1 MADTTQLVSLPPLFQ
16 ETLKK
21 ILEIL
26 HKARKNKRTRRVLRS
41 TLRDLNP
48 LLQEINKYNEN
59 LDPPR
64 EEIKTLI
71 KVKDAREK
79 GFSKFW
85 SRIWCKEEDST
96 VLGSTNHDDNNDDD
110 DKEALVMAKDVK
122 ETLIKVREILKVLS
136 GKNFDEMF
144 IGGPTKGPCSV
155 PENQEFS
162 VGLDEMLVKLKM
174 EVMKDGGVS
183 IIGLTGLGGS
193 GKTTLAT
200 KLCWDKQVKGK
211 FGKNILFVTFSKM
224 AKLEIIVERLFEH
237 CGYQVPEFQSNE
249 DAINE
254 LGFLLRIIGESPI
267 LLVLDDV
274 WPGSE
279 PLIEKFKFQLS
290 DYKILVTSRV
300 AFPKLGTPYILKPLR
315 HEEAMALF
323 HHIALFEGSKSIFP
337 DEDLVR
343 KIVRGCKGSPLAIK
357 VIGRSLSHQPYKFW
371 QKMVEELSQGHSIVD
386 SNKELLTCIE
396 KIFDVVEDKS
406 VTKECFMDLGLF
418 PEDQRIP
425 VSALIDIWIEG
436 YGLDDDGREAMDII
450 NKLDSMNLANV
461 LVGRKNA
468 SDTDNCYYN
477 NHFVVQHDLL
487 RELAIYQSTQ
497 EPLKQR
503 KRLII
508 DINEKKPEWWLD
520 EKQQGMIAHI
530 FSKYLRFCLK
540 SKPLKVSARTL
551 SISDDET
558 GASDWSNFQAAE
570 TEILIFNLQTKEY
583 SFPDFVEKMSEL
595 KVLIVTNYGFYP
607 SELDNFKLLG
617 SLCNLKR
624 IRLERISVP
633 SLVKLKNLKKLSL
646 YMCNMSQ
653 AFESNTITVSDALPN
668 LVELSIDY
676 CKDMV
681 ELPTG
686 VCDITPLVKL
696 DITNCHKLSALPKE
710 IGNLVNLELLRLSS
724 CTDMECLP
732 DSIGSLSKI
741 TLLDIS
747 NCISLPSLPEDIGN
761 MSNLRNLYMTNCAS
775 CELPYS
781 VINFV
786 NLKVICDE
794 ETAASWEALNPNLKI
809 EVPQVDVN
817 LNWLHAI

>member
-1 MADTTQLVSLPPLFQ
+1 MADTTQLVSLAPLFQ

-26 HKARKNKRTRRVLRS
+26 DKARKNKRTRLVLRS
-41 TLRDLNP
+41 TLIDLNP
-48 LLQEINKYNEN
+48 LLQEIKKYNEN

-71 KVKDAREK
+71 KVKDAREN

-96 VLGSTNHDDNNDDD
+96 VVGSTNDDD
-110 DKEALVMAKDVK
+110 DVKQALVMAKDVK

-136 GKNFDEMF
+136 GKNFDEVF

-155 PENQEFS
+155 PENEEFS

-211 FGKNILFVTFSKM
+211 FGKNILFVTLSKM
-224 AKLEIIVERLFEH
+224 PKLVIIVERLFEH

-249 DAINE
+249 DAINQ
-254 LGFLLRIIGESPI
+254 LGFLLRKIGESPI

-279 PLIEKFKFQLS
+279 PLVEKFKFQLS

-300 AFPKLGTPYILKPLR
+300 AFPKLGTPYVLKPLR
-315 HEEAMALF
+315 HEEATTLF
-323 HHIALFEGSKSIFP
+323 HHIAFLEGSKSNVP
-337 DEDLVR
+337 GEDLVW

-357 VIGRSLSHQPYKFW
+357 VIGKSLSHQPYKFW
-371 QKMVEELSQGHSIVD
+371 QIMVEELSQGHSIVD
-386 SNKELLTCIE
+386 SNKELLTCIQ
-396 KIFDVVEDKS
+396 KILDVLEDKS
-406 VTKECFMDLGLF
+406 VIKECFMDLGLF

-436 YGLDDDGREAMDII
+436 YGLDDDGKEAMDII

-461 LVGRKNA
+461 LVARKNA
-468 SDTDNCYYN
+468 SDTDNCYYD

-508 DINEKKPEWWLD
+508 DINENKQEWWLD
-520 EKQQGMIAHI
+520 EKQQGMIARI
-530 FSKYLRFCLK
+530 FSKFLRFCVK

-551 SISDDET
+551 SISNDET
-558 GASDWSNFQAAE
+558 CASDWSNFQAAE

-583 SFPDFVEKMSEL
+583 SFPDFMEKMSQL
-595 KVLIVTNYGFYP
+595 KVLIVANYGFHP

-617 SLCNLKR
+617 SLSNLKR

-633 SLVKLKNLKKLSL
+633 SLVTLKNLKKLSL
-646 YMCNMSQ
+646 YMCNMIQ
-653 AFESNTITVSDALPN
+653 AFESNTIPISDALPN
-668 LVELSIDY
+668 LMELSIDY
-676 CKDMV
+676 CKDMM

-696 DITNCHKLSALPKE
+696 IITNCHKLSALPEE

-724 CTDMECLP
+724 CTDLEWLP
-732 DSIGSLSKI
+732 DSIGRLSKI

-747 NCISLPSLPEDIGN
+747 NCLSLRSLPEDIGN
-761 MSNLRNLYMTNCAS
+761 LSNLRNLYMTNCTR

-781 VINFV
+781 VINFES
-786 NLKVICDE
+786 LKVICDE